1 MFLPFKFV
9 FALHLLKKIL
19 EISNELSIVLQ
30 KKIQDII
37 NAMTLVK
44 VSKQGLQMM
53 RDDAWE
59 AFID

>member
-1 MFLPFKFV
+1 MFLSFKFV
-9 FALHLLKKIL
+9 FALHLMKNIL
-19 EISNELSIVLQ
+19 EITNELLIVLQ